1 MIGKDQKALKK
12 TELRVNRGGDE
23 DGQSMVLYLQ
33 HSCSEVNAGTGD
45 GFSLKSHKHISAK
58 AVIHIVPATQKVN
71 HKIAISL
78 HGLFIYKF
86 MYEVCHMM
94 QIKRPNINGGLSL
107 TLSFPSLPHVP
118 LLLYK
123 YKRVKASMQCGRAHV
138 QCTCAHRQA
147 HGRRFVKNRTGS
159 TSLHATNY

>member
-1 MIGKDQKALKK
+1 
-12 TELRVNRGGDE
+12 
-23 DGQSMVLYLQ
+23 MVLYLQ

-86 MYEVCHMM
+86 MYEVCHRM

-107 TLSFPSLPHVP
+107 TLPFPSPPHAP
-118 LLLYK
+118 LLC
-123 YKRVKASMQCGRAHV
+123 KAKHAVWRGTCSVHI
-138 QCTCAHRQA
+138 CAHRQA
-147 HGRRFVKNRTGS
+147 QWIEVCKNITGS
-159 TSLHATNY
+159 NSLQLCMQQITTISSKLLLSIK